1 MGELNTIDKE
11 YEYRTTE
18 INLVKRLQNVVAI
31 RNIYY

>member
-18 INLVKRLQNVVAI
+18 INLVKRLPNVVAI